1 MTSFSSD
8 LPMEMDRWMDRKT
21 DGTDEPTS
29 HASHE
34 TARSSASLTEYGALV
49 PARGRHRYRSFHCYV
64 GQVCVSLIHTE
75 TVRFYYL
82 CLLRVLKNI
91 VCKIVSM
98 IMVSPCF
105 DLNPQIWAPLTS
117 LMVAL
122 LLCFDQLY
130 FHSQNNDYAVETGY
144 KVAFCPNRK

>member
-1 MTSFSSD
+1 MNQRRMRHMRQLVRQRHSQS
-8 LPMEMDRWMDRKT
+8 
-21 DGTDEPTS
+21 
-29 HASHE
+29 
-34 TARSSASLTEYGALV
+34 TARWYRR
-49 PARGRHRYRSFHCYV
+49 ARGRHRYRSFHCYV